1 MQRKPLFIFLFALV
15 CLTAAFVFRRI
26 IYQIVILPLAYVWW
40 WLTLYYRLLPQA
52 VIWILLIFIILFTT
66 MRGLLLEIPWG
77 WSRPLKKKKSQG
89 PIESLAVLIQK
100 SSEGNYYKWTIA
112 QRLGRAAR
120 ELLDQ
125 REGSQ
130 GRKKIMRF
138 TDRNWDAPQEVSA
151 YLEAGL
157 NGTFADYPKRSWSR
171 SPRTPLDVDP
181 QQVIEYLESE
191 LENRNGHR

>member
-1 MQRKPLFIFLFALV
+1 MLRKPLLIFLFALF
-15 CLTAAFVFRRI
+15 CLIGAFLFRRM

-52 VIWILLIFIILFTT
+52 AIWIVLIFIILFTT

-77 WSRPLKKKKSQG
+77 WSKPMKRKKSQG
-89 PIESLAVLIQK
+89 PIESLSTLIQK
-100 SSEGNYYKWTIA
+100 SREGNYYKWSIA
-112 QRLGRAAR
+112 NRLGRAAR

-125 REGSQ
+125 REGRPLKQ
-130 GRKKIMRF
+130 KLVRF
-138 TDRNWDAPQEVSA
+138 KDRSWNAPQEVSA
-151 YLEAGL
+151 YLEAGV
-157 NGTFADYPKRSWSR
+157 NGTFADYPRKSWSR
-171 SPRTPLDVDP
+171 SSRTPLDVDP

>member
-138 TDRNWDAPQEVSA
+138 TDRNLDAPQEVSA

>member
-1 MQRKPLFIFLFALV
+1 MQRKPLVIFLFALL
-15 CLTAAFVFRRI
+15 CLTAAFVFRRT

-52 VIWILLIFIILFTT
+52 AIWIVLIFIILFTT
-66 MRGLLLEIPWG
+66 MRGLLLEVRWG
-77 WSRPLKKKKSQG
+77 WSKPLKKKKSQG

-120 ELLDQ
+120 DLLDQ
-125 REGSQ
+125 REGSH

-138 TDRNWDAPQEVSA
+138 SDRNWDAPREVSA